1 MTLAVDV
8 TMGGGRGTECMPI
21 DDESEDTWTRDLSRL
36 GALGL
41 APDIK
46 KGCGRGVDCSSTDD
60 ASEDMSSRRGKTAV
74 MDDLS
79 MEV

>member
-1 MTLAVDV
+1 
-8 TMGGGRGTECMPI
+8 MPI